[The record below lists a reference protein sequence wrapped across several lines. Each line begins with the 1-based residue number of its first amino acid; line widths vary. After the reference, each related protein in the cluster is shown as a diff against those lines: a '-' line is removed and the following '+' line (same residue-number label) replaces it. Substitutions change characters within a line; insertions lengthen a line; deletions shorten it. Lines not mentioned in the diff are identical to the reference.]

1 MKSSLLYFFDRDL
14 QKVKHELM
22 CYQNESL
29 IWKKAPGIANSA
41 GNLTLHIIGNLN
53 HYIGSVMGET
63 GYVRDREKE
72 FSDQDVPRE
81 ELIQLLDEV
90 NHTIADTILQF
101 PEDWFSRSYPGGA
114 LKEPM
119 TYEYYMFHLVSHL
132 NYHLGQINYH
142 RRLLDS

>member
-22 CYQNESL
+22 CYTDESS
-29 IWKKAPGIANSA
+29 IWKIAPGISNSA

-53 HYIGSVMGET
+53 HYIGKIMGET
-63 GYVRDREKE
+63 DYVRDREKE
-72 FSDQDVPRE
+72 FLEKDVSRG
-81 ELIQLLDEV
+81 ELIHLLNEV
-90 NHTIADTILQF
+90 NHTIADAILQF

-142 RRLLDS
+142 RRLLDR